1 MYRSWRNITHKIFYY
16 NIQTWTWEMKSSLE
30 SRQTTNKL
38 HWEYSAANQN
48 FLSAWIESHVG
59 MYICGKSVPPDG
71 VIEAYN
77 RDVKRKMGLTRYCTI
92 HLNNCDLY
100 LSQAL
105 SFRKP
110 ADAFVISYKMLHN
123 TQSPLNRIPLE
134 HIKGIDDKLPYS
146 ERDEFKIKEI
156 KCRISEELWRDSR
169 RRRACPARFVPDNT
183 RRIATSLIFHS
194 NNNDRSFALSNIQY
208 WIDE

>member
-1 MYRSWRNITHKIFYY
+1 MCISWRNITHKIFYY
-16 NIQTWTWEMKSSLE
+16 NIQTWTWKMKSSPE

-48 FLSAWIESHVG
+48 FLCAWIESHVG
-59 MYICGKSVPPDG
+59 IYICGKSVAADG

-92 HLNNCDLY
+92 HLNNSHLY
-100 LSQAL
+100 LSHL
-105 SFRKP
+105 RSLTKP
-110 ADAFVISYKMLHN
+110 ADAFVISYKCYTISSLHWIKFH
-123 TQSPLNRIPLE
+123 LN

-156 KCRISEELWRDSR
+156 KFRISEEVRRVPR
-169 RRRACPARFVPDNT
+169 RRRACPARCVPDNT